1 MRWLTVVIPCERPH
15 RRREVIEMRKKPTKA
30 ALSAAGKALQ
40 NPRTREV
47 NERKAAQILR
57 KGRGK

>member
-1 MRWLTVVIPCERPH
+1 
-15 RRREVIEMRKKPTKA
+15 MRKKPTKA
-30 ALSAAGKALQ
+30 ALSAAGKALR

-57 KGRGK
+57 RGRGK

>member
-1 MRWLTVVIPCERPH
+1 
-15 RRREVIEMRKKPTKA
+15 MRKKPTKA